1 MFNKEEYVQM
11 QLRMRKIQDD
21 VLTEYFQTPAVARH
35 NYLMSLQGRVST
47 ITELEDFKKLLENE
61 IAKMKEK
68 KEKFT
73 KIERIEYRLCR
84 KIYNDVVLAK
94 GLEFD
99 FNKDMIYNYDDQ
111 EITVEPITFGEQ

>member
-1 MFNKEEYVQM
+1 MFNKEEWVQM
-11 QLRMRKIQDD
+11 QLRMRKVQDD

-35 NYLMSLQGRVST
+35 NYLMGLKGKVSS

-61 IAKMKEK
+61 LEKMKNK
-68 KEKFT
+68 KDKFT
-73 KIERIEYRLCR
+73 KIERIEYRFCK
-84 KIYNDVVLAK
+84 KIYNDVVLGK